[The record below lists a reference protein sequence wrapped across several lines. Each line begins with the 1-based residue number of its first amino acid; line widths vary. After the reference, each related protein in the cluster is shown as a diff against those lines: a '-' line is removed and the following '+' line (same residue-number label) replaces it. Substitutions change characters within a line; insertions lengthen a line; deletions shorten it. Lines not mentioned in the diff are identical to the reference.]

1 MHIFIEGVPDL
12 CKPDLDMW
20 MSDFSQCTLN
30 ILCVSAVYIQV
41 FMNNKT
47 NSIFLIPEDIFEW
60 AWSFWKLTLKTS
72 CTKIC
77 DILYNLIIYS
87 GMFHKK
93 PLVPGSHS
101 SATDYAKEITCSSF
115 FSPLHFYDFSFG

>member
-1 MHIFIEGVPDL
+1 MHIFVEGVPDL

-47 NSIFLIPEDIFEW
+47 NSILLIPEDTFEW
-60 AWSFWKLTLKTS
+60 AWSFW
-72 CTKIC
+72 
-77 DILYNLIIYS
+77 
-87 GMFHKK
+87 
-93 PLVPGSHS
+93 
-101 SATDYAKEITCSSF
+101 
-115 FSPLHFYDFSFG
+115 